1 MSDQEHDLIFDLL
14 RSIGHGGQA
23 DVFLVRLRKTGGFY
37 AGKFLREAWD
47 PLARDAFK
55 REAMRQDRIAGEH
68 VVPIVA
74 WNLDAEKPFIILEY
88 MPHGSLAD
96 EILRRERLGP
106 VEALTITRQI
116 AVALADMHGRG
127 VIHRDLKPGNVLRSP
142 DGRLKLNDLGYAA
155 TLTLAE
161 FVRAPG
167 FVGTPAYAAPEQML
181 GVASA
186 KSDVYALGVILY
198 ELMMGV
204 PLPRTTPLSQ
214 VHGAAASHLDLLV
227 AQFSAED
234 AHWRPTAAEA
244 VSLIDDALRK
254 VHAANPPKLILP
266 PLRSTEPAPTRPAN
280 SGSGWG
286 WLFGAAA
293 AVGAIAL
300 LSGGGGSTWD
310 SSVGRYRGT
319 DGRFKSG

>member
-23 DVFLVRLRKTGGFY
+23 DVYLVRLRKTGGFY

-47 PLARDAFK
+47 PFAREAFK
-55 REAMRQDRIAGEH
+55 REAMRQDRIAGDH

-96 EILRRERLGP
+96 ELRRRGRLEP
-106 VEALTITRQI
+106 IDALTMTRQI
-116 AVALADMHGRG
+116 AVALADMHARG

-204 PLPRTTPLSQ
+204 PLPRTTPPSQ

-227 AQFSAED
+227 ARLSAEE
-234 AHWRPTAAEA
+234 ARFRPAAAEA
-244 VSLIDDALRK
+244 VSLIDDALRNLR
-254 VHAANPPKLILP
+254 AANPPKLVLP
-266 PLRSTEPAPTRPAN
+266 PLRAPQPAPAPQAN

-300 LSGGGGSTWD
+300 LSGRGSTWD
-310 SSVGRYRGT
+310 SSVGRYRGS